1 VNNVIDANK
10 KCIRISIHEGKIQMF
25 ELVEF
30 GPSVITNARAR
41 NVHLKSKLVD
51 I

>member
-1 VNNVIDANK
+1 
-10 KCIRISIHEGKIQMF
+10 MF